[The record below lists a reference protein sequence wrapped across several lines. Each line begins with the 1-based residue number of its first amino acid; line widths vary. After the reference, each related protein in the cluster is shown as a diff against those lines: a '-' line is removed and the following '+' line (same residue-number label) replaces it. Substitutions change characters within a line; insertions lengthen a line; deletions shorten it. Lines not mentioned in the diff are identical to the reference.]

1 MSLIRNVI
9 IQGQQD
15 GGGFVNIPADV
26 NGHLEVAIH
35 SPRLPFGAVHTENLT
50 PIFQADAV
58 YGINAGQLQ
67 PSQASGSGAV
77 TGTNNVFS
85 VSTVTTIYSQAVLQ
99 GTWTMKEARLESS
112 NSWQSF
118 PSTEPPVTITETHV
132 SNPWNTTYTIVDET
146 IVLNN
151 QFVKVEVKK
160 NDMLWVF
167 ENTDS
172 LRFTR

>member
-1 MSLIRNVI
+1 MFVKNQVMKKVFLFAVI
-9 IQGQQD
+9 G
-15 GGGFVNIPADV
+15 
-26 NGHLEVAIH
+26 L
-35 SPRLPFGAVHTENLT
+35 
-50 PIFQADAV
+50 
-58 YGINAGQLQ
+58 
-67 PSQASGSGAV
+67 ASCSKHK
-77 TGTNNVFS
+77 FEKR
-85 VSTVTTIYSQAVLQ
+85 IQ

-132 SNPWNTTYTIVDET
+132 SNPWNTTYIIVDET